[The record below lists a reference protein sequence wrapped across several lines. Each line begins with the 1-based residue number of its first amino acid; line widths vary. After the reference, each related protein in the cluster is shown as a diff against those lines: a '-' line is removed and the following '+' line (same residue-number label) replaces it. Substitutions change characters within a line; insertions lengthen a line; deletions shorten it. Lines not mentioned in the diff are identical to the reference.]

1 MKKEFEIEPGI
12 IISKLNIKPTDQ
24 ILVTVD
30 LDKYDLD
37 TAYNLFCVMEK
48 EFPTNQIVM
57 TFKGIE
63 ISAGATPSPK

>member
-1 MKKEFEIEPGI
+1 MQDNFEINPGI
-12 IISKLNIKPTDQ
+12 IISKLNIKPTDR

-63 ISAGATPSPK
+63 ISAGAGSSPE